1 MGTVIVESRHVYGVE
16 HFYPVNET
24 AFRFIQLTG
33 TKTLRRMDLKTIV
46 GLGFKIEV
54 EQKELAL

>member
-1 MGTVIVESRHVYGVE
+1 MDTVIIESRSVYGVE

-33 TKTLRRMDLKTIV
+33 TKTLKRMDLKTIQA
-46 GLGFKIEV
+46 LGFKIKV
-54 EQKELAL
+54 EQKELVL